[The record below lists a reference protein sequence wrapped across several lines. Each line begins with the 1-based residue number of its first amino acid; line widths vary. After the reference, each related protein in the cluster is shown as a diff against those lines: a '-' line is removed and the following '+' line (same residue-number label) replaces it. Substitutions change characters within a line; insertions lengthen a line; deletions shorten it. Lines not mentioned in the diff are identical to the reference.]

1 MFLPK
6 KEETLAEF
14 FPSFPKFSSNLEH
27 FERFRT
33 PFDSQHTKGSQT
45 MLKSA
50 QQHFQHILSS
60 L

>member
-27 FERFRT
+27 FEKKN
-33 PFDSQHTKGSQT
+33 DDAH
-45 MLKSA
+45 
-50 QQHFQHILSS
+50 S
-60 L
+60 LCIFVITDYKKRD